1 MQAAWRRPLTPHREP
16 RRGTAPADEAYLKRV
31 GERVRLA
38 RARRGMSRKSL
49 SQASGVS
56 ERYLAELERGAGNA
70 SLLVLRQIADALSI
84 EAAALVSDAPERPV
98 DLTLALHQLERLSP
112 AELAEARRLIAQRF
126 GQAGAS
132 AQGRIALVGLRGA
145 GKTTLGQLAAQ
156 ALAVPFV
163 ELDREIERASGME
176 LSEIFAVHGQ
186 AMFRSLERQCLETI
200 VARFERVVIATGG
213 SLVTE
218 PATYDLLLSTCF
230 VVWLSAAP
238 DEHMGRVLAQGDL
251 RPMADGPQAMDDL
264 KAILESRTP
273 LYAKANA
280 TVNTAGKSEAQAFAA
295 LLAAMPR
302 AAGAC
307 ASSRRRLPIAAL
319 CRRGVELRPD
329 AAEPQ
334 CRSPSDRVRTSRWRS
349 AAPRQQM
356 PKPMR
361 WDRSGPLL
369 PALSTSAAPT
379 RPIGWRR
386 VGSTPQD
393 LDVAPSSM
401 TDP

>member
-1 MQAAWRRPLTPHREP
+1 MAMNPDTTTSEA
-16 RRGTAPADEAYLKRV
+16 RRGTTPADQAYLERV

-49 SQASGVS
+49 SRASGVS

-84 EAAALVSDAPERPV
+84 EAAALVSDALERPV

-112 AELAEARRLIAQRF
+112 ADLAEARRLIAQRF
-126 GQAGAS
+126 GQAGPS

-200 VARFERVVIATGG
+200 VARFERVMIATGG

-238 DEHMGRVLAQGDL
+238 DEHMSRVLAQGDL

-280 TVNTAGKSEAQAFAA
+280 VVNTGGKSEAQAFAA

-302 AAGAC
+302 
-307 ASSRRRLPIAAL
+307 SSAQS
-319 CRRGVELRPD
+319 G
-329 AAEPQ
+329 
-334 CRSPSDRVRTSRWRS
+334 
-349 AAPRQQM
+349 AAP
-356 PKPMR
+356 
-361 WDRSGPLL
+361 
-369 PALSTSAAPT
+369 
-379 RPIGWRR
+379 
-386 VGSTPQD
+386 
-393 LDVAPSSM
+393 
-401 TDP
+401 

>member
-1 MQAAWRRPLTPHREP
+1 MATTPDSITET

-49 SQASGVS
+49 SKASGVS

-70 SLLVLRQIADALSI
+70 SLLVLRQIGEALSI

-98 DLTLALHQLERLSP
+98 DLTLTVHQLERLAP

-126 GQAGAS
+126 GQTGPS
-132 AQGRIALVGLRGA
+132 AQGRVALVGLRGA

-156 ALAVPFV
+156 TLAVPFV

-200 VARFERVVIATGG
+200 IARFERVVIATGG

-218 PATYDLLLSTCF
+218 PATYDLLLSSCF

-238 DEHMGRVLAQGDL
+238 DEHMSRVLAQGDL

-264 KAILESRTP
+264 NAILESRTP

-280 TVNTAGKSEAQAFAA
+280 TVNTGDKSESQAFAA
-295 LLAAMPR
+295 LLAALPR
-302 AAGAC
+302 SDEQT
-307 ASSRRRLPIAAL
+307 AS
-319 CRRGVELRPD
+319 G
-329 AAEPQ
+329 
-334 CRSPSDRVRTSRWRS
+334 
-349 AAPRQQM
+349 
-356 PKPMR
+356 
-361 WDRSGPLL
+361 
-369 PALSTSAAPT
+369 
-379 RPIGWRR
+379 
-386 VGSTPQD
+386 
-393 LDVAPSSM
+393 
-401 TDP
+401 

>member
-1 MQAAWRRPLTPHREP
+1 MATNHDSTSEP
-16 RRGTAPADEAYLKRV
+16 RRRAAPADEAYLKRV

-49 SQASGVS
+49 AKASGVS

-70 SLLVLRQIADALSI
+70 SLLVLRQIADALSV
-84 EAAALVSDAPERPV
+84 EAAALVTDAPERPI
-98 DLTLALHQLERLSP
+98 DLTLALHQLERLTPS
-112 AELAEARRLIAQRF
+112 ELGEARRLIAQRF
-126 GQAGAS
+126 GQAGAA

-156 ALAVPFV
+156 ALGVPFV

-186 AMFRSLERQCLETI
+186 PMFRRLERQCLETI
-200 VARFERVVIATGG
+200 VARFERAVIATGG

-264 KAILESRTP
+264 KAILESRTA
-273 LYAKANA
+273 LYAKADA
-280 TVNTAGKSEAQAFAA
+280 VVNTGEKTEAQAFAA
-295 LLAAMPR
+295 LLAVLPR
-302 AAGAC
+302 GGEAT
-307 ASSRRRLPIAAL
+307 ASA
-319 CRRGVELRPD
+319 
-329 AAEPQ
+329 
-334 CRSPSDRVRTSRWRS
+334 
-349 AAPRQQM
+349 
-356 PKPMR
+356 
-361 WDRSGPLL
+361 
-369 PALSTSAAPT
+369 
-379 RPIGWRR
+379 
-386 VGSTPQD
+386 
-393 LDVAPSSM
+393 
-401 TDP
+401 